1 MLSAVWKQT
10 GALEPVL
17 LDCPKKLKHSVP
29 CKAALLQQ
37 DSLAEPMLLW
47 VKEGTILQKEGKQK
61 PQKRKQCLSLQYT
74 VLVAEVGSPVTNE
87 EAMLAYFWV
96 IGMKQYETDEKGE
109 IASQVVKSVFFSPN
123 HQFRFTFISEA
134 P

>member
-1 MLSAVWKQT
+1 MQFIHLPLMLSAGWKQT

-29 CKAALLQQ
+29 CKAALPQQ

-61 PQKRKQCLSLQYT
+61 PQKRKQYLSLQYT

-87 EAMLAYFWV
+87 EAMLAYFSV
-96 IGMKQYETDEKGE
+96 TGMKQYEIDKKGE
-109 IASQVVKSVFFSPN
+109 IAS
-123 HQFRFTFISEA
+123 
-134 P
+134 